1 MAYYEFPHTENYD
14 EDLGW
19 LIEKYGDIIEAIED
33 HETRIKYLEDHGG
46 GGGGGKD
53 YSKEI
58 AELQTG
64 LATLKTTVTSNKT
77 ATDKEIK
84 TLNSAIT
91 ALQNRA
97 TALESRITAVESR
110 VTTAEGNITTVKNT
124 AETAS
129 KTATTASTT
138 ATEAK
143 KTAESAKTT
152 AEAIATTA
160 TEAKKTAESANTTA
174 TEAKKT
180 ADAIKTT
187 ADEAKTTAETAN
199 ATAETAKTTAETA
212 QATADAN
219 TETIKKLSFVG
230 KETVATLTDLPRPGE
245 ENKIYYVTD
254 IKGYY
259 IYNGEAYRSI
269 DATAAITLLDAKQDT
284 LVSGT
289 NIKTVNGNSLLGSG
303 NIEISGGGGTVI
315 NYGSTLPDAGEDYA
329 NQLFIVQVGFADK
342 VTLYKCIVYNQSG
355 KNYYKWSLVTSTS
368 IDGLSFS
375 SLIAQNSD
383 QEGDRTCT
391 IIATDYTSGKS
402 GINFRNDSD
411 SFEPKLT
418 TQAWLANTVQD
429 APLVKMYSNSELPS
443 DTDQIKES
451 LDPYTNTIYFNTT
464 TGHYYLFDKTNE
476 IWYKID
482 SIKDGLMDVTGTTD
496 EYIYLG
502 SNKRVTIRDTSSWTT
517 VTANAFNGSEVN
529 SATGKF
535 TSNVTVNGNLTV
547 NGTISGRM
555 IQAISA
561 VPSSPIKY
569 RFYNFGDTKLWYHTG
584 SQWYYI
590 ESTAGTP
597 TVATSSDVTTNVNE
611 LNDIAEAGN
620 AIDTEIES
628 AKTGVKTDDPLLN

>member
-33 HETRIKYLEDHGG
+33 HETRIKYLEEHGG

-64 LATLKTTVTSNKT
+64 LANLKTTVTSNKT
-77 ATDKEIK
+77 ATDKEIRA
-84 TLNSAIT
+84 LNSAIT

-97 TALESRITAVESR
+97 ATLESRMTAVEGR
-110 VTTAEGNITTVKNT
+110 ITTAEGNITTVKNT

-129 KTATTASTT
+129 KTATTANTT

-143 KTAESAKTT
+143 TTAESAKTT

-160 TEAKKTAESANTTA
+160 TEAKKTAESANATA
-174 TEAKKT
+174 TEAKTT
-180 ADAIKTT
+180 AEAIKTT

-230 KETVATLTDLPRPGE
+230 KETAATLTDLPRPGE

-269 DATAAITLLDAKQDT
+269 DATAALTLLDAKQDT

-289 NIKTVNGNSLLGSG
+289 NIKTVNGNSLLGTG

-315 NYGSTLPDAGEDYA
+315 NYGPTLPDAGEDYA
-329 NQLFIVQVGFADK
+329 NQLFIVQQGFPDK
-342 VTLYKCIVYNQSG
+342 VTLYKCIVYNQGG
-355 KNYYKWSLVTSTS
+355 KNYYKWALVTSTS
-368 IDGLSFS
+368 IDGLTFS
-375 SLIAQNSD
+375 SLTAQNSD
-383 QEGDRTCT
+383 QKVEGAGTV
-391 IIATDYTSGKS
+391 IATDYTSGIS
-402 GINFRNDSD
+402 GINFRNSGDSH
-411 SFEPKLT
+411 EPKLT
-418 TQAWLANTVQD
+418 TQAWLDDTTQD
-429 APLVKMYSNSELPS
+429 APLVKMYSNSELPT

-476 IWYKID
+476 IWYRID
-482 SIKDGLMDVTGTTD
+482 AIKDGLMDVTGTTD
-496 EYIYLG
+496 EYIYIG
-502 SNKRVTIRDTSSWTT
+502 SNKRRVTIRDTNSWTT
-517 VTANAFNGSEVN
+517 VSANAFNASEVN
-529 SATGKF
+529 SVTGKF
-535 TSNVTVNGNLTV
+535 TGGLQSSTSVIAKSFSGQTIRSLTSIP
-547 NGTISGRM
+547 T
-555 IQAISA
+555 
-561 VPSSPIKY
+561 SPQIY
-569 RFYNFGDTKLWYHTG
+569 QLYNFGDGKLWYNTG
-584 SQWYYI
+584 TEWRYF
-590 ESTAGTP
+590 ETTTGTP
-597 TVATSSDVTTNVNE
+597 EVTATADFQENETAINECIALLSDDHE
-611 LNDIAEAGN
+611 
-620 AIDTEIES
+620 
-628 AKTGVKTDDPLLN
+628 TGVKTDDPLLN

>member
-33 HETRIKYLEDHGG
+33 HETRIKYLEEHGG

-110 VTTAEGNITTVKNT
+110 VTTAEGNIATVKNT

-143 KTAESAKTT
+143 TTAESAKTT

-219 TETIKKLSFVG
+219 TETIKQLSFIG
-230 KETVATLTDLPRPGE
+230 KETVATLSDLPRPGE

-269 DATAAITLLDAKQDT
+269 DATAALTLLDAKQDT

-303 NIEISGGGGTVI
+303 NIEITGGGGTVI

-342 VTLYKCIVYNQSG
+342 VTLYKCIVYNQGG
-355 KNYYKWSLVTSTS
+355 KNYYKWALVTSTS
-368 IDGLSFS
+368 IDGLTFS
-375 SLIAQNSD
+375 SLTAQNSD
-383 QEGDRTCT
+383 QKAAGAGTV
-391 IIATDYTSGKS
+391 IATDYTSGKS
-402 GINFRNDSD
+402 GINFRNSGDSY
-411 SFEPKLT
+411 EPKLT
-418 TQAWLANTVQD
+418 TEAWLGNTVQS
-429 APLVKMYSNSELPS
+429 APLVKMYSNSELPT
-443 DTDQIKES
+443 DTDIIKET

-464 TGHYYLFDKTNE
+464 TGHYYLYDKTNE
-476 IWYKID
+476 IWYRMD
-482 SIKDGLMDVTGTTD
+482 SIKDGLIDVTGTTD

-502 SNKRVTIRDTSSWTT
+502 SNRRVTIRNTSSWTT
-517 VTANAFNGSEVN
+517 VSANAFNASEVN
-529 SATGKF
+529 SVTGKF
-535 TSNVTVNGNLTV
+535 TGGLQSNSSVIAKSGFVGQTIRSLT
-547 NGTISGRM
+547 
-555 IQAISA
+555 AI
-561 VPSSPIKY
+561 PTTPQKY
-569 RFYNFGDTKLWYHTG
+569 QLYNFGDNKLWYHTG
-584 SQWYYI
+584 TEWRYF
-590 ESTAGTP
+590 ETTTGTP
-597 TVATSSDVTTNVNE
+597 EAVASADFQENE
-611 LNDIAEAGN
+611 T
-620 AIDTEIES
+620 AINES
-628 AKTGVKTDDPLLN
+628 LALLSADPETGVKTDDPLLN